1 MLTNSALLE
10 GELEE
15 KHSEVPGAN
24 SQGGQDAIPGPALTA
39 GFASTSDSYKAGV
52 GSEAAKQIEGGGE
65 LGAMGKGHSASWL
78 LSCSNLLPIRARW
91 RSLH

>member
-39 GFASTSDSYKAGV
+39 GFASTSDSYKAGLDLRRR
-52 GSEAAKQIEGGGE
+52 SKLKEAA
-65 LGAMGKGHSASWL
+65 S
-78 LSCSNLLPIRARW
+78 
-91 RSLH
+91 